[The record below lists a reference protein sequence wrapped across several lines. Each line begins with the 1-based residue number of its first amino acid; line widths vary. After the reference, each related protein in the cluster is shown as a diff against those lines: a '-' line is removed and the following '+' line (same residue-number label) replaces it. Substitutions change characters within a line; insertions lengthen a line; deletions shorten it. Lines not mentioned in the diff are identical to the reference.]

1 MLLVVS
7 ERKRQLSELLVSHYR
22 SSGWKV
28 EQAVDGTVRA
38 AGPGSATW
46 IGLAVAAEDLADE
59 LPIPVVRDPLQEQE
73 REDVRLVISRIDRP
87 AQTVTCGEQPLLQFL
102 LRDHGHIFVAT
113 TAVGRRLGIP
123 AGYTGWV

>member
-38 AGPGSATW
+38 AGPGSVTW

-59 LPIPVVRDPLQEQE
+59 AFADRLRTLGEE
-73 REDVRLVISRIDRP
+73 RM
-87 AQTVTCGEQPLLQFL
+87 
-102 LRDHGHIFVAT
+102 
-113 TAVGRRLGIP
+113 P
-123 AGYTGWV
+123 AGERCPLELLPAEECAPQLRSLLAELHLDDAGHVEVYSLVA